1 MYSQTLLICKIPEYM
16 SQKLTLTG
24 SDLDLHTV
32 VSASDD
38 QTQATLSAD
47 ARSSMQNSVN
57 SVRAAVADDRVCYG
71 INTGFGA
78 FANRIISS
86 DQVHQLQY
94 NLVRSHVCGIGDPLP
109 DKLVKRILLL
119 KANSLAL
126 GHSGIRP
133 EVVDVLIEMFNKQV
147 YPVIPERG
155 SVGASGDLAP
165 LAHLALAV
173 IGEGE
178 ATHKGKTLEGPAVLK
193 ALGMKPVA
201 LEAKEGLA
209 LLNGTQVSAALAIE
223 GLLQADTLL
232 QSSIVI
238 GALSVEGLAG
248 SHTPFDDRI
257 HRARNMPGQIDVATA
272 FRSLLGDS
280 EINQSHADCDRVQD
294 PYSLRCMP
302 QVFGATL
309 NTLHH
314 ASDILSA
321 ELNGV
326 SDNPLIFGDDVLSGG
341 NFHAEPLAMISDFL
355 AIAVAELGNISE
367 RRIDLMERRI
377 NPSLNMFL
385 TAEPGLES
393 GFMIAHVSAAALAS
407 ENKTLAHPASI
418 DSIPTSAGQEDH
430 VSMAPWAGLKLLR
443 IAANTA
449 IILAI
454 EALAA
459 AHAIDKQRPLKTTP
473 ALESAHR
480 VIRKQVAYDPDDHRL
495 DRDIA
500 SMAAMIESGGMS
512 DQLAISRFMSF
523 SD

>member
-1 MYSQTLLICKIPEYM
+1 M

-24 SDLDLHTV
+24 KDLALHEV
-32 VSASDD
+32 ISASDGE
-38 QTQATLSAD
+38 TQARLSAD
-47 ARSSMQNSVN
+47 ARSSMQISVD
-57 SVRAAVADDRVCYG
+57 SVRAAVAEERVCYG

-94 NLVRSHVCGIGDPLP
+94 NLVRSHTCGIGDPLP
-109 DKLVKRILLL
+109 DEIVKRILLL
-119 KANSLAL
+119 KINSLAL

-178 ATHKGKTLEGPAVLK
+178 ATHNGKILEGSAVLD
-193 ALGMKPVA
+193 AIGMQPVA

-257 HRARNMPGQIDVATA
+257 HQARNMPGQIDVAAA

-280 EINQSHADCDRVQD
+280 EIMQSHADCDRVQD

-309 NTLHH
+309 NTLRH

-341 NFHAEPLAMISDFL
+341 NFHAEPLAMICDFMS
-355 AIAVAELGNISE
+355 IAVAELGNISE

-449 IILAI
+449 LILAI

-459 AHAIDKQRPLKTTP
+459 VHAIDKQRPLKTTS

-480 VIRKQVAYDPDDHRL
+480 AIREQVAYNPDDHRL

-500 SMAAMIESGGMS
+500 SMAAIIESGGMS
-512 DQLAISRFMSF
+512 DQLSISRFMSF